1 MKLAERQQKERIFD
15 PDIGSPRLI
24 DGNEFPP
31 GDAPRDL
38 LGLPHECPVTPL
50 GMDGDVLH
58 VMDSLGQLRSIAP
71 SAMGQKT
78 IQSLFGARQN
88 YLYWAWPR
96 MGRGSEKQPWVV
108 NGWRAEKVSEDL
120 YKAAAL
126 KGLFDPRDR
135 VRGRGAWLSPREAL
149 VWHSGGAL
157 WRTDRVKKARNGEVE
172 YIPQDV
178 GDVEGFFYSR
188 RPDVLEPW
196 PLACEGEDNPALEIF
211 RLLKCWNWERPE
223 VDPLLFLGWLVASM
237 LGGALDWR
245 PTLFVTADAAAG
257 KSSLHKLVKLV
268 LGPCLLEA
276 ADATA
281 AGIYQAVNQDSLPV
295 AVDELEA
302 ESDPRKAMGIVKL
315 ARIAASGAKMRRGG
329 TEHDPVEFIARNCFF
344 FSAINVPGLEPQDQ
358 SRMAILRLRA
368 LSKSDGAPVLEAPET
383 IGPRLLRRL
392 LDGWASYPG
401 LLRDWRGL
409 LRWAGHDGRAQDTF
423 GTLLAGAALA
433 LGEEGALEVGAS
445 MVHDQYFWAE
455 HLAPSER
462 VANWRGCF
470 RHLLTVRIDHWRHQT
485 RTTIGAALE
494 EFFEKENVS
503 GFGEEG
509 ERFDYEACKRLLASA
524 GVGLLMPALE
534 EGRRLEDGHVL
545 AIPFESPKLEAL
557 FRGTKWVGGPGAS
570 VWKDALRQAPP
581 ELLVNAK
588 KNRVRIDGDQ
598 TRCVLI
604 KLGVYWKGE
613 W

>member
-1 MKLAERQQKERIFD
+1 MKLAERQQKEKTFD
-15 PDIGSPRLI
+15 PPIGSPRTI
-24 DGNEFPP
+24 DGASFPP
-31 GDAPRDL
+31 GEAPRDR
-38 LGLPHECPVTPL
+38 LGLPHGCPVTPL
-50 GMDGDVLH
+50 GMDGDMLH
-58 VMDSLGQLRSIAP
+58 LMDSLGQLRSISP
-71 SAMGQKT
+71 SAMGQKM
-78 IQSLFGARQN
+78 IQSLFGARQA

-96 MGRGSEKQPWVV
+96 KGPGSEKQPWVV
-108 NGWRAEKVSEDL
+108 NGWRAEKVAEDL
-120 YKAAAL
+120 YQAAAT

-135 VRGRGAWLSPREAL
+135 VRGRGAWASRRGAL
-149 VWHSGGAL
+149 VWHSGGTL
-157 WRTDRVKKARNGEVE
+157 WRTDRTRKGKMGELE
-172 YIPQDV
+172 YLPQDV
-178 GDVEGFFYSR
+178 GDVEGYFYSR

-196 PLACEGEDNPALEIF
+196 PLPCEASDNPAIEIF
-211 RLLKCWNWERPE
+211 KLLRCWNWERPE
-223 VDPLLFLGWLVASM
+223 IDPLLFLGWLVAA
-237 LGGALDWR
+237 LLAGALDWR

-268 LGPCLLEA
+268 FGACLLEA

-302 ESDPRKAMGIVKL
+302 ESDPRKAMAIVKL

-329 TEHDPVEFIARNCFF
+329 TEHDPVEFRAQNCFF

-368 LSKSDGAPVLEAPET
+368 LSKSDGAPTLSEPET

-392 LDGWASYPG
+392 LDGWAAFPG
-401 LLRDWRGL
+401 ALRDWRGL

-423 GTLLAGAALA
+423 GTLLACAALA
-433 LGEEGALEVGAS
+433 LGEEGREALEAPGLD
-445 MVHDQYFWAE
+445 DQSWWAE
-455 HLAPSER
+455 HMPPNER
-462 VANWRGCF
+462 VANWRGCL
-470 RHLLTVRIDHWRHQT
+470 RHLLTVRVDHWRHQT

-494 EFFEKENVS
+494 QFYEQEQTS
-503 GFGEEG
+503 GFGDE
-509 ERFDYEACKRLLASA
+509 ERFGFEDCRRLLASA
-524 GVGLLMPALE
+524 GVGLLKPALDEGRTLE
-534 EGRRLEDGHVL
+534 EGCVL
-545 AIPFESPKLEAL
+545 AVPFESPKLEAL

-570 VWKDALRQAPP
+570 VWKDALRQAPA